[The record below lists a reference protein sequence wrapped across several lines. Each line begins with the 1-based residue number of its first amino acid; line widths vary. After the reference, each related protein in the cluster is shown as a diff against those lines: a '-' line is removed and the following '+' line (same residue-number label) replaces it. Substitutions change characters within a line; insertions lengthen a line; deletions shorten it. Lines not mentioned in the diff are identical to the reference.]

1 MVQSMTGYGKSE
13 IIYENNKLTIEIR
26 SVNGKNSDIN
36 IKTSLIP
43 REKEFEL
50 KQIISRE
57 LQRGSIDLYTSMEY
71 SQENSVKTL
80 NKNVLNLYLKQIR
93 DFEAESGLRSSD
105 NELLAIMLR
114 MPETFEQNKKDQD
127 EDAQWR
133 SFKECLM
140 GALNALNEFRST
152 EGLKLAQDMEERVS
166 NIINF
171 LEEAEQFEQE
181 RVSALR
187 NKFTGRLSELS
198 VSPDLNRLEQEII
211 YYIEKLDI
219 TEEKVR
225 LRQHCKYFLDTMR
238 TEQCPGKKLGFIAQE
253 MGREI
258 NTLGSKANH
267 ASIQKCVVK
276 MKDEL
281 EKIKEQSLNIL

>member
-57 LQRGSIDLYTSMEY
+57 LQRGSIDLYASMEY